1 MDACDPDADIE
12 NLRKLIKLNTGV
24 NIKLTKDQICQAYQ
38 DIQDG
43 KLPLPP
49 LIMNSSRTYLVDKK
63 SPLKPNDYE
72 QLFDATTKRAD
83 LKRIARKVGLKN
95 VEQMTKSQVVDAIGK
110 RLRYMKIHEP
120 VKFARKT
127 RVVSVNRNVNTA
139 VNNTAVNNVNTNLN
153 RVNTN
158 VNRVNTT
165 TTNNYKANTTTN
177 YNMGPKVNTTTN
189 YNMGP
194 KVNTTNYN
202 TGTAVNRPKNKN
214 SKVSFPTGG
223 LFAKGEKPKFLGGAV
238 SAVKNNYPK
247 PEKKGFFARLFGKK
261 ENKNF
266 IPANKFKN
274 SKPGYAFRKGEE
286 GLGYYKN
293 TGRVEG
299 PQLPPI
305 NYTQPIPAIVPKNED
320 FALELAVARVKQLGL
335 KREQKFLNQIQVG
348 KAKRKDIVAQAE
360 AAKQEENQ
368 FASFL
373 DGLDISNT
381 NKNAFKQRMATNDFK
396 QIQVEAQLKADEKA
410 NVIRSNEEKMNMFLK
425 TTSLSNV
432 NKTLFLNKARVE
444 GSNINALIEEA
455 RKLNSDVKSQKL
467 SNKQDQ
473 FRTILKNY
481 NKLNATD
488 KEALVQTVVES
499 ANVNTMRKMA
509 DDLVKRRM
517 EEKKNATA
525 QNLLSFL
532 TPLGINQ
539 KNKNNFL
546 RRFRNE
552 NANINSI
559 KTEALKLQE
568 SKGSANIENL
578 RTKLNTRLG
587 ELGLNQLNQNAIMK
601 KFSNGNR
608 NVNKLIQEA
617 KALKAQK
624 GATNLEEA
632 KKEYRAFIN
641 ELPGLTNEDK
651 AELTKTNNMNRNQAR
666 QMSNKR
672 IKNMKVESKQGFI
685 NFMTE
690 LGITNKYRDELL
702 GNFNANR
709 MSMDA
714 LKNKATKIA
723 QKIRN
728 DKNAELKSQLNA
740 RLSEIGLNQINKN
753 TIMKKFTNGNRNV
766 NKLIEEAKALKARK
780 GATNLEEAKKE
791 YRTYINT
798 LPGLTNE
805 DKAELTK
812 TNNMNRNRAK
822 QMSNKRLEQVK
833 INTKQGFI
841 NFISGLGITNQ
852 YRDELLGNFNAN
864 RMTMNALKN
873 KAVRIAQKMK
883 NNKNVEL
890 KSQLNTRLTELGLN
904 QINKNTIMKK
914 FTNGNRNVNKLI
926 EEAKALKARK
936 GAKNLEEAKK
946 EYRAFINELPGLTNE
961 DKAELMK
968 TNNMNRNRAKQVSN
982 KRVEQ
987 IKINTKQGFINFISG
1002 LGITNQYRDELLG
1015 NFNANR
1021 MTMNALKNKATKI
1034 AQKIKND
1041 KNAEL
1046 KSQLN
1051 ARLTELGLN
1060 QINKNTIMKKFTNG
1074 NRNVN
1079 KLIQE
1084 AKNLK
1089 STRNAENTNAK
1100 RQEYRIFLNGLP
1112 GLTNDDKKQ
1121 LMTNGNM
1128 NRNRAQQLSN
1138 KRLEQVKI
1146 NTKQGFINFMT
1157 ELGITNQYRDELL
1170 GNFNAN
1176 RMTMNALK
1184 NKATKIAQK
1193 IKNDKN
1199 AELKSKLEARLTEL
1213 GLNQINK
1220 NSIMK
1225 KFTNGNRNVN
1235 TLIQQAK
1242 NLKSTRNAE
1251 NMNAKRKEYAEFL
1264 NTLPGLT
1271 NENRKSLLNSANMNR
1286 NAAKQ
1291 MSNKRLE
1298 QAKINSKKGFINFMT
1313 ELGITNQY
1321 RDELL
1326 DNFNANRMTMN
1337 ALKNKAVKVAQ
1348 KIKNDTNAELKS
1360 KLESRLDELGLNQI
1374 NKNTIMKKFT
1384 NGSRNLNGLLQ
1395 EAKNLKST
1403 RNAENM
1409 NAKRKEYA
1417 AFLNTLSGLTN
1428 ENKRSLLNSGNMN
1441 RNAAKQMS
1449 NKRLEQAKIN
1459 SKKGFINFM
1468 TELGITN
1475 QYRDELLDNFNA
1487 NSMTMNALKNKA
1499 VKVAQKIKN
1508 DTNAEL
1514 KLTLNTRLDEIGLNQ
1529 VNKNSI
1535 MKKFNNGNRNVN
1547 GLLQEAKTLKSKKNA
1562 EIMNAKKK
1570 EYLLFLN
1577 TLPGLTNDDKQS
1589 LLNNMNRNK
1598 AVTLSNQRVA
1608 TQKEKEREQFEK
1620 FLNTLGLNNG
1630 DRGTMMNKYNSNSLT
1645 VNALQKVAQEL
1656 KNVRVQEQK
1665 AANKK
1670 TLMNYLETANIPK
1683 NTKINIERRFNTNQ
1697 ANLKSLQSEVNKMI
1711 KDAQNAKLANNKAR
1725 LASNVKGSILSNTN
1739 KNAFI
1744 RRLNAENVNI
1754 NGLRSELNAMV
1765 TKLIETQRSKDR
1777 DELEEYMKTQ
1787 GLSPENQKVVLN
1799 KFNVNSTI
1807 ALTNLKE
1814 EANAIL
1820 ASRIQQKR
1828 NANAGVLTN
1837 HGKRLGLTNQEIKN
1851 LTNKLNSEKLVSLMN
1866 EASAIANKK
1875 AQNEKNALNR
1885 AKSDYINKLGLNAN
1899 NKRNILSQ
1907 NLNLNA
1913 TKKLANQRL
1922 QNKIAEKRAKNL
1934 TKLGLHLN
1942 TLNLNNAEK
1951 RKFFNNFN
1959 RNVNLNTIMKNASNF
1974 KAQKRAGIKAEQL
1987 ANLKQFLNEQGL
1999 NAGEQRPFL
2008 NKLNKNQDDLAAL
2021 KVEAKRVADQ
2031 KFANLK
2037 AKKRGELV
2045 NVLKNLSNL
2054 TQNNINGILKNFDN
2068 TNANVGVL
2076 SNRAKEINKSRKD
2089 EKYAQSEEELYDYLN
2104 TLQNLTPENRIEI
2117 TSMLNGYF
2125 TNWNS
2130 IKKLATN
2137 TAVGRAE
2144 QRREAEKADLNNYL
2158 SNMGFNNNS
2167 KRIFFKNLDDGK
2179 NLKVVKKDAA
2189 AYKKDLNA
2197 KRKATARKGFSNL
2210 LDTLYLNQP
2219 DRNALLEQFND
2230 DTTGLNQLQNNARE
2244 REAKTI
2250 NRNRGTLT
2258 LYLADELKLNTPDV
2272 NLLLKNYNADPRS
2285 LNTLRNRGRQLKNAR
2300 NEEERKEI
2308 RRQIKE
2314 YLNGLNLL
2322 NNKNKQNII
2331 NKNLPY
2337 KNAKNEGNKAQEFKR
2352 IAKRGAERN
2361 TLTNAIKNLPN
2372 SDQKEL
2378 LNKFNTR
2385 NVTLNS
2391 MLNEAKDLKVKRVAE
2406 KRARERTELYNALN
2420 GLNMNVADRNT
2431 IMNKF
2436 NKSNANVNTLR
2447 NEAVKLKNQR
2457 VAQKRSQNRNELE
2470 AILDG
2475 TNLNASNKSS
2485 ILNKFNA
2492 NKNATLT
2499 SLRATIEQLSNQR
2512 RTEKR
2517 LATRLEVERY
2527 LQKVGLSNANA
2538 KTVLNKFNADDRIS
2552 LKDASNEANAILIQR
2567 VTEKMA
2573 QNRENLVQYMNGLN
2587 ITNTN
2592 RAAILKNFDSEA
2604 ANLNTLKN
2612 RATQINTAIKAKAAQ
2627 RKELSNYIN
2636 GLNINGTN
2644 LLNKFN
2650 NGSSTL
2656 NSLKKDADKRRAEF
2670 NARIVNAK
2678 REELEKY
2685 MNDTFIPKQNRG
2697 AFLNRI
2703 TVNTNMNSIKSN
2715 VKNLDNS
2722 IRAQKEQEAKNRD
2735 AFSVFLN
2742 GLELTNKEREDF
2754 LKNYN
2759 GGKTN
2764 RGAIK
2769 NKALSINAAVK
2780 AKVLQRQELS
2790 NYINDLGIN
2799 GKALLNKFNNGRS
2812 TLNSLKKEADKA
2824 KALANAKTVANKRQ
2838 ELEKFMNDTF
2848 IPKQNRGGFLN
2859 RITVNTNMDAIKS
2872 NVKNLDDSIRAQ
2884 KEKEAKN
2891 RDDFSVF
2898 LNGLELT
2905 NKDKGDLLKNYNA
2918 GKTNRGTI
2926 RNRALSINAGVKA
2939 KAAQRQE
2946 LSNYIN
2952 GLGINGKEL
2961 LNKFNS
2967 GRSTLDKLKKDADKA
2982 KALSNAQTVAGKKA
2996 ELVEYMKNFEI
3007 PKSNK
3012 NSFVNTVGLNTNL
3025 NTIKRS
3031 IKELNKVIKNKKE
3044 QEAKNRD
3051 AFSVFL
3057 NGLELTNKE
3066 KSDFL
3071 KNYNG
3076 GKTNKDTIRN
3086 RALSINAAIKAKV
3099 LQRQELSNYI
3109 NDLGING
3116 KALLNKFNNGRS
3128 TLESLKKEADKAKAL
3143 ANAKTVANKRQEL
3156 EKFMNDTLIPK
3167 QNRGGFLNRVTVNT
3181 NMNAIKSN
3189 VKNLD
3194 DSIRAQKEKE
3204 AKNRDDFSVF
3214 LNGLEL
3220 TNKEKTD
3227 LLKNYNAG
3235 KTNKGTIRNRA
3246 LSINAA
3252 VKAKALQ
3259 RQELSN
3265 YINGLGINGKALL
3278 NKFNSGR
3285 STLDKLKKDADKA
3298 KLLLNAQTVAAKKG
3312 ELVTFMKNFE
3322 IPQSNKN
3329 SFVNTVGLN
3338 TNLNTIKRSI
3348 KELNKVIKNK
3358 KEKEAKNRD
3367 DFSVFLNSLEL
3378 TNTEKS
3384 DLLKNYNAGKTN
3396 RGTIRNRA
3404 LSINAAVKAKAA
3416 QRQELSNYING
3427 LGINGKAL
3435 LNKFNSGRSTLDKLK
3450 KDADKAKALLN
3461 AQSVATKK
3469 SELVTFMKNFNIPQS
3484 NKNSFV
3490 NTVGLNTNLNTI
3502 KRSIKELNK
3511 VIKNKKEQEA
3521 RNRDEFSVFLNS
3533 LEVTNKE
3540 KSDLLKNYNAG
3551 KTNKGTIRNRALS
3564 INAAVKA
3571 KAAQRQ
3577 ELSNYMNGL
3586 GINGKALLNK
3596 FNSGRSTLD
3605 KLKKEADKAKALLNA
3620 KAVNAKKDDLRVY
3633 MKNTRL
3639 PNTNKQ
3645 SFLNRVDVNANM
3657 NVIKREIKELNK
3669 VFKSRNDEFARKK
3682 SELSVYLNGLN
3693 NLTSDQ
3699 RTTLLKKVTN
3709 ANTNIQSLKNEGI
3722 ALNKDAKNKRAA
3734 QAAAEEEKKRQEAE
3748 AKRLQDEKKL
3758 EKHLLSL
3765 KHLTS
3770 KEMEGY
3776 LSNFKNGKALIDDL
3790 IKASKAKDTDNEKDK
3805 DAVRNY
3811 VRKAT
3816 IPQNKKDTY
3825 LKQLN
3830 APHMNATPIKGLV
3843 NANTAAQKVA
3853 LEKLIRN
3860 AEAKLKRVSD
3870 ITANERGS
3878 FKIRLQREPIGDVLK
3893 EAEKLG
3899 SNRRIAKQAKNKMIK
3914 NTARS
3919 LQTLTNLTRNN
3930 RKIFMNRL
3938 NVNGQQK
3945 VVTNATAL
3953 NTERKR
3959 VKKEAEVKRLQE
3971 QEMKNV
3977 AAKLQ
3982 GLTTLE
3988 RENRKK
3994 FMNRLATNGAQK
4006 VLANAAILNKE
4017 RKTAARRDPL
4027 LKRIER
4033 NVPRETNFAQARM
4046 KWTAAIKGAKDNNE
4060 LVKIEK
4066 LLNDKLK
4073 LKARTESEVT
4083 NLPSKQKPQYL
4094 QNIMAYRNDVADR
4107 TQKLNQL
4114 IKTKRET
4121 KNKATKEVAQKL
4133 QSLTKLERTNRTLFM
4148 NRVARGE
4155 NANKV
4160 LANADKLQRNRL
4172 AAERVKQQKAEQDKK
4187 ALENKRRREEEEKKR
4202 KDQEKAKRD
4211 KLRGDT
4217 AKMLQ
4222 GMSGLERKNRQE
4234 FMQRLE
4240 RGNDPST
4247 VISNARARDQ
4257 MKQKPQSFTFNKR
4270 PSGQI
4275 KTMTAANRFG
4285 NATARAPTQSFTF
4298 NKRPSGQIKTMTAA
4312 NRFGTSMKNR
4322 STTGKSLKQ
4331 KEADNIRKRREAQQR
4346 QRAKSKS
4353 GRRR

>member
-72 QLFDATTKRAD
+72 QLFDATTKRVD
-83 LKRIARKVGLKN
+83 LKRIARKVELKN
-95 VEQMTKSQVVDAIGK
+95 VEQMTKSQIVDAIGK

-153 RVNTN
+153 QVNTNVNTNVNRVNTNVNRVNTN

-165 TTNNYKANTTTN
+165 NNYKANTTTN
-177 YNMGPKVNTTTN
+177 N
-189 YNMGP
+189 Y
-194 KVNTTNYN
+194 KVNTTNNYKVN
-202 TGTAVNRPKNKN
+202 TTNNYKVNNTTINRPKNKN
-214 SKVSFPTGG
+214 SKVSFPTGS

-238 SAVKNNYPK
+238 SAVKNK
-247 PEKKGFFARLFGKK
+247 PEKKGFFASLFGK
-261 ENKNF
+261 KNF

-305 NYTQPIPAIVPKNED
+305 NYTQPIPPKNED

-335 KREQKFLNQIQVG
+335 KREQQFLNQIQVG
-348 KAKRKDIVAQAE
+348 KAKRKDIVARAE

-381 NKNAFKQRMATNDFK
+381 NKNAFKRRMATDDFK

-444 GSNINALIEEA
+444 GSNINTLIEEA

-488 KEALVQTVVES
+488 KEALIQTVVES

-539 KNKNNFL
+539 KNKNEFL

-587 ELGLNQLNQNAIMK
+587 ELGLNQINQNAIMK

-608 NVNKLIQEA
+608 NVNKLIEEA

-624 GATNLEEA
+624 GVANLEGA

-651 AELTKTNNMNRNQAR
+651 AELTKTNSMNRNQAK

-690 LGITNKYRDELL
+690 LGITNQYRDELL
-702 GNFNANR
+702 DNFNANR
-709 MSMDA
+709 MSMD
-714 LKNKATKIA
+714 
-723 QKIRN
+723 
-728 DKNAELKSQLNA
+728 
-740 RLSEIGLNQINKN
+740 
-753 TIMKKFTNGNRNV
+753 
-766 NKLIEEAKALKARK
+766 
-780 GATNLEEAKKE
+780 
-791 YRTYINT
+791 
-798 LPGLTNE
+798 
-805 DKAELTK
+805 
-812 TNNMNRNRAK
+812 
-822 QMSNKRLEQVK
+822 
-833 INTKQGFI
+833 
-841 NFISGLGITNQ
+841 
-852 YRDELLGNFNAN
+852 
-864 RMTMNALKN
+864 
-873 KAVRIAQKMK
+873 
-883 NNKNVEL
+883 
-890 KSQLNTRLTELGLN
+890 
-904 QINKNTIMKK
+904 
-914 FTNGNRNVNKLI
+914 
-926 EEAKALKARK
+926 
-936 GAKNLEEAKK
+936 
-946 EYRAFINELPGLTNE
+946 
-961 DKAELMK
+961 
-968 TNNMNRNRAKQVSN
+968 
-982 KRVEQ
+982 
-987 IKINTKQGFINFISG
+987 
-1002 LGITNQYRDELLG
+1002 
-1015 NFNANR
+1015 
-1021 MTMNALKNKATKI
+1021 ALKNKATKI

-1051 ARLTELGLN
+1051 TRLTEIGLN

-1100 RQEYRIFLNGLP
+1100 QQEYRIFLNGLP

-1146 NTKQGFINFMT
+1146 NTKQ
-1157 ELGITNQYRDELL
+1157 
-1170 GNFNAN
+1170 
-1176 RMTMNALK
+1176 
-1184 NKATKIAQK
+1184 
-1193 IKNDKN
+1193 
-1199 AELKSKLEARLTEL
+1199 
-1213 GLNQINK
+1213 
-1220 NSIMK
+1220 
-1225 KFTNGNRNVN
+1225 
-1235 TLIQQAK
+1235 
-1242 NLKSTRNAE
+1242 
-1251 NMNAKRKEYAEFL
+1251 
-1264 NTLPGLT
+1264 
-1271 NENRKSLLNSANMNR
+1271 
-1286 NAAKQ
+1286 
-1291 MSNKRLE
+1291 
-1298 QAKINSKKGFINFMT
+1298 GFINFMT

-1374 NKNTIMKKFT
+1374 NKNSIMKKFT
-1384 NGSRNLNGLLQ
+1384 NGNRNLNGLLQ

-1487 NSMTMNALKNKA
+1487 NRMTMNALKNKA

-1547 GLLQEAKTLKSKKNA
+1547 GLLQEAKTLKSKKNV

-1799 KFNVNSTI
+1799 RFNVDNNV
-1807 ALTNLKE
+1807 ALTNLKQ

-1828 NANAGVLTN
+1828 NANTGVLTN
-1837 HGKRLGLTNQEIKN
+1837 HGKRLGLTNQEITN
-1851 LTNKLNSEKLVSLMN
+1851 LTKKLNSEKLVSLMN

-1875 AQNEKNALNR
+1875 AQNEKNALKR

-1942 TLNLNNAEK
+1942 KLNLNNGEK

-1999 NAGEQRPFL
+1999 NAGEQKPFL

-2021 KVEAKRVADQ
+2021 KLEAKRVANQ

-2037 AKKRGELV
+2037 AQKRGELV

-2054 TQNNINGILKNFDN
+2054 TQNNINGILKKFDN
-2068 TNANVGVL
+2068 TNINVGVL

-2089 EKYAQSEEELYDYLN
+2089 ERYAQSEEELYDYLN

-2130 IKKLATN
+2130 IKKLATS

-2144 QRREAEKADLNNYL
+2144 QRREAEKADLNNYM

-2179 NLKVVKKDAA
+2179 NLKMVKKDAA

-2391 MLNEAKDLKVKRVAE
+2391 MLNEAKDLKVKRIAE

-2420 GLNMNVADRNT
+2420 SLNMNVADRNA

-2436 NKSNANVNTLR
+2436 NKSNATVNALR
-2447 NEAVKLKNQR
+2447 NEAVKLRNQR
-2457 VAQKRSQNRNELE
+2457 VAQKRAQNRSELE
-2470 AILDG
+2470 AILNG
-2475 TNLNASNKSS
+2475 TNLNTSNKTS

-2512 RTEKR
+2512 RVEKR
-2517 LATRLEVERY
+2517 LATRVEVERY

-2538 KTVLNKFNADDRIS
+2538 KIVLNKFNADDRIS
-2552 LKDASNEANAILIQR
+2552 LKDASDEANAILIKR
-2567 VTEKMA
+2567 VMEKMA
-2573 QNRENLVQYMNGLN
+2573 QNRENLVQHMNGLN

-2604 ANLNTLKN
+2604 ANLNSLKN

-2715 VKNLDNS
+2715 VKNLDDS
-2722 IRAQKEQEAKNRD
+2722 IRAQKEKEAKNRD
-2735 AFSVFLN
+2735 DFSVFLN

-2799 GKALLNKFNNGRS
+2799 GKALLDKFNNGRS

-2824 KALANAKTVANKRQ
+2824 KALANAKTVANKRL

-2848 IPKQNRGGFLN
+2848 IPKQNRGAFLN

-2872 NVKNLDDSIRAQ
+2872 NVKNLD
-2884 KEKEAKN
+2884 N
-2891 RDDFSVF
+2891 
-2898 LNGLELT
+2898 
-2905 NKDKGDLLKNYNA
+2905 
-2918 GKTNRGTI
+2918 
-2926 RNRALSINAGVKA
+2926 
-2939 KAAQRQE
+2939 
-2946 LSNYIN
+2946 
-2952 GLGINGKEL
+2952 
-2961 LNKFNS
+2961 
-2967 GRSTLDKLKKDADKA
+2967 
-2982 KALSNAQTVAGKKA
+2982 
-2996 ELVEYMKNFEI
+2996 
-3007 PKSNK
+3007 
-3012 NSFVNTVGLNTNL
+3012 
-3025 NTIKRS
+3025 
-3031 IKELNKVIKNKKE
+3031 
-3044 QEAKNRD
+3044 
-3051 AFSVFL
+3051 
-3057 NGLELTNKE
+3057 
-3066 KSDFL
+3066 
-3071 KNYNG
+3071 
-3076 GKTNKDTIRN
+3076 
-3086 RALSINAAIKAKV
+3086 
-3099 LQRQELSNYI
+3099 
-3109 NDLGING
+3109 
-3116 KALLNKFNNGRS
+3116 
-3128 TLESLKKEADKAKAL
+3128 
-3143 ANAKTVANKRQEL
+3143 
-3156 EKFMNDTLIPK
+3156 
-3167 QNRGGFLNRVTVNT
+3167 
-3181 NMNAIKSN
+3181 
-3189 VKNLD
+3189 
-3194 DSIRAQKEKE
+3194 SIRAQKEKE

-3220 TNKEKTD
+3220 TNKEKGD

-3235 KTNKGTIRNRA
+3235 KTNRGAIKNKA
-3246 LSINAA
+3246 MAINAA
-3252 VKAKALQ
+3252 VKAKAAQ

-3285 STLDKLKKDADKA
+3285 STLNKLKKDADKA
-3298 KLLLNAQTVAAKKG
+3298 KALLNAQSVAAKKS
-3312 ELVTFMKNFE
+3312 ELVTFMKNFN

-3367 DFSVFLNSLEL
+3367 DFSVFLNGLEL
-3378 TNTEKS
+3378 TNKEKS
-3384 DLLKNYNAGKTN
+3384 DLLKNYNGGKTN
-3396 RGTIRNRA
+3396 RGVIRNRA

-3416 QRQELSNYING
+3416 ERQELSNYING

-3435 LNKFNSGRSTLDKLK
+3435 LNKFNSGRSTLD
-3450 KDADKAKALLN
+3450 N
-3461 AQSVATKK
+3461 
-3469 SELVTFMKNFNIPQS
+3469 
-3484 NKNSFV
+3484 
-3490 NTVGLNTNLNTI
+3490 
-3502 KRSIKELNK
+3502 
-3511 VIKNKKEQEA
+3511 
-3521 RNRDEFSVFLNS
+3521 
-3533 LEVTNKE
+3533 
-3540 KSDLLKNYNAG
+3540 
-3551 KTNKGTIRNRALS
+3551 
-3564 INAAVKA
+3564 
-3571 KAAQRQ
+3571 
-3577 ELSNYMNGL
+3577 
-3586 GINGKALLNK
+3586 
-3596 FNSGRSTLD
+3596 
-3605 KLKKEADKAKALLNA
+3605 LKKEADKAKALLNA
-3620 KAVNAKKDDLRVY
+3620 KAVNTKKDDLRVY

-3776 LSNFKNGKALIDDL
+3776 LSDFKNGKARIDDL

-3830 APHMNATPIKGLV
+3830 VPHMNATPIKGLV

-3899 SNRRIAKQAKNKMIK
+3899 SNRRIAKKAKNKMIK
-3914 NTARS
+3914 NTAQS
-3919 LQTLTNLTRNN
+3919 LQSLTNLTRNN

-3945 VVTNATAL
+3945 VVANATAL

-4107 TQKLNQL
+4107 TQKLEQL

-4121 KNKATKEVAQKL
+4121 KNKATREVAQKL
-4133 QSLTKLERTNRTLFM
+4133 QSLTKLERKNRTLFM

-4172 AAERVKQQKAEQDKK
+4172 AADRVKQQKAEQDKK

-4202 KDQEKAKRD
+4202 MDQEKAKRD

-4275 KTMTAANRFG
+4275 KTMTAA
-4285 NATARAPTQSFTF
+4285 Q
-4298 NKRPSGQIKTMTAA
+4298 
-4312 NRFGTSMKNR
+4312 RFGTPVKNR

>member
-72 QLFDATTKRAD
+72 QLFDATTKRVD
-83 LKRIARKVGLKN
+83 LKRIARKVELKN
-95 VEQMTKSQVVDAIGK
+95 VEQMTKSQIVDAIGK

-127 RVVSVNRNVNTA
+127 RVVSVNKNVNTA

-153 RVNTN
+153 LVNTNVNRVNTNVNRVNTN

-165 TTNNYKANTTTN
+165 NNYKANTTNNYKANTTNN
-177 YNMGPKVNTTTN
+177 Y
-189 YNMGP
+189 
-194 KVNTTNYN
+194 KVNTTNNYKVN
-202 TGTAVNRPKNKN
+202 TTNNYKVNTTNNYKVNNTTINRPKNKN
-214 SKVSFPTGG
+214 SKVSFPTGS
-223 LFAKGEKPKFLGGAV
+223 LFAKGEKPKFLGGVV
-238 SAVKNNYPK
+238 SAVKNK

-293 TGRVEG
+293 TGGLQG

-305 NYTQPIPAIVPKNED
+305 NYTQPIPANED

-335 KREQKFLNQIQVG
+335 KREQQFLNQIQVG
-348 KAKRKDIVAQAE
+348 KAKRKDIVARAE

-444 GSNINALIEEA
+444 GSNINTLIEEA

-473 FRTILKNY
+473 FRTILQNY

-488 KEALVQTVVES
+488 KEALVQTVAES

-532 TPLGINQ
+532 TPLEINQ
-539 KNKNNFL
+539 KNKNDFL

-608 NVNKLIQEA
+608 NVNKLIEEA

-632 KKEYRAFIN
+632 KREYRAFIN
-641 ELPGLTNEDK
+641 DLPGLTNEDK
-651 AELTKTNNMNRNQAR
+651 VELTK
-666 QMSNKR
+666 S
-672 IKNMKVESKQGFI
+672 
-685 NFMTE
+685 
-690 LGITNKYRDELL
+690 
-702 GNFNANR
+702 
-709 MSMDA
+709 
-714 LKNKATKIA
+714 
-723 QKIRN
+723 
-728 DKNAELKSQLNA
+728 
-740 RLSEIGLNQINKN
+740 
-753 TIMKKFTNGNRNV
+753 
-766 NKLIEEAKALKARK
+766 
-780 GATNLEEAKKE
+780 
-791 YRTYINT
+791 
-798 LPGLTNE
+798 
-805 DKAELTK
+805 
-812 TNNMNRNRAK
+812 NNMNRNRAK
-822 QMSNKRLEQVK
+822 QLSNKRVEQVK
-833 INTKQGFI
+833 INSKQGFI
-841 NFISGLGITNQ
+841 NFMSELNITNQ

-873 KAVRIAQKMK
+873 KAVKISQKIK
-883 NNKNVEL
+883 NDKNVEL
-890 KSQLNTRLTELGLN
+890 KSQLN
-904 QINKNTIMKK
+904 
-914 FTNGNRNVNKLI
+914 
-926 EEAKALKARK
+926 
-936 GAKNLEEAKK
+936 
-946 EYRAFINELPGLTNE
+946 
-961 DKAELMK
+961 
-968 TNNMNRNRAKQVSN
+968 
-982 KRVEQ
+982 
-987 IKINTKQGFINFISG
+987 
-1002 LGITNQYRDELLG
+1002 
-1015 NFNANR
+1015 
-1021 MTMNALKNKATKI
+1021 
-1034 AQKIKND
+1034 
-1041 KNAEL
+1041 
-1046 KSQLN
+1046 
-1051 ARLTELGLN
+1051 
-1060 QINKNTIMKKFTNG
+1060 
-1074 NRNVN
+1074 
-1079 KLIQE
+1079 
-1084 AKNLK
+1084 
-1089 STRNAENTNAK
+1089 
-1100 RQEYRIFLNGLP
+1100 
-1112 GLTNDDKKQ
+1112 
-1121 LMTNGNM
+1121 
-1128 NRNRAQQLSN
+1128 
-1138 KRLEQVKI
+1138 
-1146 NTKQGFINFMT
+1146 
-1157 ELGITNQYRDELL
+1157 
-1170 GNFNAN
+1170 
-1176 RMTMNALK
+1176 
-1184 NKATKIAQK
+1184 
-1193 IKNDKN
+1193 
-1199 AELKSKLEARLTEL
+1199 ARLTEL

-1235 TLIQQAK
+1235 KLIEEAK
-1242 NLKSTRNAE
+1242 ALKAQKGATNLE
-1251 NMNAKRKEYAEFL
+1251 EAKKEYRAYI

-1271 NENRKSLLNSANMNR
+1271 NEDKAELTKSNNMNR
-1286 NAAKQ
+1286 NTAKQ

-1348 KIKNDTNAELKS
+1348 KIKNDK
-1360 KLESRLDELGLNQI
+1360 
-1374 NKNTIMKKFT
+1374 
-1384 NGSRNLNGLLQ
+1384 
-1395 EAKNLKST
+1395 
-1403 RNAENM
+1403 
-1409 NAKRKEYA
+1409 
-1417 AFLNTLSGLTN
+1417 
-1428 ENKRSLLNSGNMN
+1428 
-1441 RNAAKQMS
+1441 
-1449 NKRLEQAKIN
+1449 
-1459 SKKGFINFM
+1459 
-1468 TELGITN
+1468 
-1475 QYRDELLDNFNA
+1475 
-1487 NSMTMNALKNKA
+1487 
-1499 VKVAQKIKN
+1499 
-1508 DTNAEL
+1508 NAEL

-1562 EIMNAKKK
+1562 EIINAKRR
-1570 EYLLFLN
+1570 EYAAFLN

-1598 AVTLSNQRVA
+1598 AVTLSNQRLA

-1645 VNALQKVAQEL
+1645 MNALQKVAQEL

-1799 KFNVNSTI
+1799 RFNVDNNV
-1807 ALTNLKE
+1807 ALTNFKQ

-1828 NANAGVLTN
+1828 NANTGVLTN

-1875 AQNEKNALNR
+1875 AQNEKNALKR

-1907 NLNLNA
+1907 NLNFNG
-1913 TKKLANQRL
+1913 TKALANQRL
-1922 QNKIAEKRAKNL
+1922 QTKIAEKRAKNL

-1942 TLNLNNAEK
+1942 TLNLNNVEK

-1959 RNVNLNTIMKNASNF
+1959 RNVNLNTIIKNASNF

-1999 NAGEQRPFL
+1999 NVGEQRPFL

-2021 KVEAKRVADQ
+2021 KLEAKRVANQ

-2037 AKKRGELV
+2037 AQKRGELV

-2068 TNANVGVL
+2068 TNINVGVL

-2089 EKYAQSEEELYDYLN
+2089 ERYAQSEEELYDYLN

-2130 IKKLATN
+2130 IKKLATS

-2144 QRREAEKADLNNYL
+2144 QRREAEKANLNNYL

-2179 NLKVVKKDAA
+2179 NLKMVKKDAA

-2337 KNAKNEGNKAQEFKR
+2337 KNAKSEGNKAQEFKR

-2372 SDQKEL
+2372 SDQKDL

-2391 MLNEAKDLKVKRVAE
+2391 MLDEAKDLKVKRIAE

-2420 GLNMNVADRNT
+2420 GLNLNVADRNA

-2436 NKSNANVNTLR
+2436 NKSNVGVNALR
-2447 NEAVKLKNQR
+2447 NEAVKLRNQR
-2457 VAQKRSQNRNELE
+2457 VAQKRAQNRSELE
-2470 AILDG
+2470 AILNG
-2475 TNLNASNKSS
+2475 TNLNTSNKTS

-2512 RTEKR
+2512 RVEKR
-2517 LATRLEVERY
+2517 LTTRVEVERY
-2527 LQKVGLSNANA
+2527 LQKVGLSNANT
-2538 KTVLNKFNADDRIS
+2538 KTVLNKFNADNTIS
-2552 LKDASNEANAILIQR
+2552 LKDASDEANAILIKR
-2567 VTEKMA
+2567 VMEKMA
-2573 QNRENLVQYMNGLN
+2573 QNRENLVQHMNGLN
-2587 ITNTN
+2587 ITNAN
-2592 RAAILKNFDSEA
+2592 RSAILKNFDSEA
-2604 ANLNTLKN
+2604 ANLNSLKN

-2715 VKNLDNS
+2715 VKNLDDS
-2722 IRAQKEQEAKNRD
+2722 IRAQKEKEAKNRD
-2735 AFSVFLN
+2735 DFSVFLN

-2764 RGAIK
+2764 RG
-2769 NKALSINAAVK
+2769 
-2780 AKVLQRQELS
+2780 
-2790 NYINDLGIN
+2790 
-2799 GKALLNKFNNGRS
+2799 
-2812 TLNSLKKEADKA
+2812 
-2824 KALANAKTVANKRQ
+2824 
-2838 ELEKFMNDTF
+2838 
-2848 IPKQNRGGFLN
+2848 
-2859 RITVNTNMDAIKS
+2859 
-2872 NVKNLDDSIRAQ
+2872 
-2884 KEKEAKN
+2884 
-2891 RDDFSVF
+2891 
-2898 LNGLELT
+2898 
-2905 NKDKGDLLKNYNA
+2905 
-2918 GKTNRGTI
+2918 TI
-2926 RNRALSINAGVKA
+2926 RNRALSINAAVKT

-2952 GLGINGKEL
+2952 GLGINGKTL
-2961 LNKFNS
+2961 LNKFNG
-2967 GRSTLDKLKKDADKA
+2967 GRSTIDKLKK
-2982 KALSNAQTVAGKKA
+2982 
-2996 ELVEYMKNFEI
+2996 E
-3007 PKSNK
+3007 
-3012 NSFVNTVGLNTNL
+3012 
-3025 NTIKRS
+3025 
-3031 IKELNKVIKNKKE
+3031 
-3044 QEAKNRD
+3044 
-3051 AFSVFL
+3051 
-3057 NGLELTNKE
+3057 
-3066 KSDFL
+3066 
-3071 KNYNG
+3071 
-3076 GKTNKDTIRN
+3076 
-3086 RALSINAAIKAKV
+3086 
-3099 LQRQELSNYI
+3099 
-3109 NDLGING
+3109 
-3116 KALLNKFNNGRS
+3116 
-3128 TLESLKKEADKAKAL
+3128 
-3143 ANAKTVANKRQEL
+3143 
-3156 EKFMNDTLIPK
+3156 
-3167 QNRGGFLNRVTVNT
+3167 
-3181 NMNAIKSN
+3181 
-3189 VKNLD
+3189 
-3194 DSIRAQKEKE
+3194 
-3204 AKNRDDFSVF
+3204 
-3214 LNGLEL
+3214 
-3220 TNKEKTD
+3220 
-3227 LLKNYNAG
+3227 
-3235 KTNKGTIRNRA
+3235 
-3246 LSINAA
+3246 
-3252 VKAKALQ
+3252 
-3259 RQELSN
+3259 
-3265 YINGLGINGKALL
+3265 
-3278 NKFNSGR
+3278 
-3285 STLDKLKKDADKA
+3285 
-3298 KLLLNAQTVAAKKG
+3298 
-3312 ELVTFMKNFE
+3312 
-3322 IPQSNKN
+3322 
-3329 SFVNTVGLN
+3329 
-3338 TNLNTIKRSI
+3338 
-3348 KELNKVIKNK
+3348 
-3358 KEKEAKNRD
+3358 
-3367 DFSVFLNSLEL
+3367 
-3378 TNTEKS
+3378 
-3384 DLLKNYNAGKTN
+3384 
-3396 RGTIRNRA
+3396 
-3404 LSINAAVKAKAA
+3404 
-3416 QRQELSNYING
+3416 
-3427 LGINGKAL
+3427 
-3435 LNKFNSGRSTLDKLK
+3435 
-3450 KDADKAKALLN
+3450 ADKAKALLN

-3521 RNRDEFSVFLNS
+3521 KNRDDFSVFLNG
-3533 LEVTNKE
+3533 LELTNKE
-3540 KSDLLKNYNAG
+3540 KGDLLKNYNGG
-3551 KTNKGTIRNRALS
+3551 KTNRGAIRNRALS

-3577 ELSNYMNGL
+3577 ELSNYINGL

-3605 KLKKEADKAKALLNA
+3605 NLKKEADKAKALLNA
-3620 KAVNAKKDDLRVY
+3620 RAVNAKKDDLRVY

-3693 NLTSDQ
+3693 NLTLDQ

-3790 IKASKAKDTDNEKDK
+3790 IKASKAKDIDNEKDK

-3914 NTARS
+3914 NTAQS

-3959 VKKEAEVKRLQE
+3959 VKKEAEVKRLKE

-3977 AAKLQ
+3977 ASTLQ
-3982 GLTTLE
+3982 GLTSLE

-4017 RKTAARRDPL
+4017 RKNAARRDPL
-4027 LKRIER
+4027 LKRVER

-4121 KNKATKEVAQKL
+4121 KNKATREVAQKL

-4160 LANADKLQRNRL
+4160 FANADKLQRNRL

-4187 ALENKRRREEEEKKR
+4187 ALEDKRRREEEEKKR
-4202 KDQEKAKRD
+4202 MDQEKAKRD

-4240 RGNDPST
+4240 RGNDPAT
-4247 VISNARARDQ
+4247 VISSARARDAA
-4257 MKQKPQSFTFNKR
+4257 KSFTFNKR

-4275 KTMTAANRFG
+4275 KTMTTANRFG

-4298 NKRPSGQIKTMTAA
+4298 NKRPSGRIKTMTAA
-4312 NRFGTSMKNR
+4312 QRFGTPVKNR
-4322 STTGKSLKQ
+4322 STTGKSLRQ
-4331 KEADNIRKRREAQQR
+4331 KEMDNIRKRREAQQR